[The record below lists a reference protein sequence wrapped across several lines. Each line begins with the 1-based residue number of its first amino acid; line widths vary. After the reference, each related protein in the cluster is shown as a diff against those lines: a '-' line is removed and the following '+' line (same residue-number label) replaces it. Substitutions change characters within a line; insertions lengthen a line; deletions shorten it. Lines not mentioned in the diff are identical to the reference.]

1 MDRQTGK
8 ERGRGRVNERDIYM
22 DRQTGKERGR
32 VRVNE
37 RETDRWIDRQGKREG
52 E

>member
-8 ERGRGRVNERDIYM
+8 ER
-22 DRQTGKERGR
+22 

-37 RETDRWIDRQGKREG
+37 RETYRWIDRQGKREG

>member
-1 MDRQTGK
+1 
-8 ERGRGRVNERDIYM
+8 M

-37 RETDRWIDRQGKREG
+37 RETDRWIDRQGKRE
-52 E
+52 